1 MTSKDIVIQTDV
13 DGTGGLVFL
22 HPGDKKNVVMR
33 SHKNTLKVSRVMAET
48 LQIMRDDI
56 LALQKKNERPGR

>member
-1 MTSKDIVIQTDV
+1 MTSKDIIIQPDV

-22 HPGDKKNVVMR
+22 HPGNKKEVVMR
-33 SHKNTLKVSRVMAET
+33 NHKNTLKVSRVLAEA

-56 LALQKKNERPGR
+56 IALQKGK